1 MFSFEVAYD
10 LLNQQHLVL
19 TTFKGLAVAWSII
32 RFGSIF
38 IDNPLVSRTVAS
50 IIWVIAALKILGYL
64 PQTVAYLDKI
74 TLGTEKDSL
83 SLYDIVSSTLSV
95 GAMIWGAMLFSSV
108 LERVI
113 VNNRHISGSA
123 QALFMKIAKF
133 ILITVAFLFGLKVVG
148 ISLTTFAVFG
158 GAMGVGIGLGLWIG
172 LSEKFDWLF
181 SPIFIVMQSAPLA
194 ALIPLLVM
202 AYGIGLTSKVF
213 VVCIM
218 AMPVIVLNTSGAV
231 RNTPTAFK
239 EMARSFL
246 GTERDI
252 ILKVIIPAASPIIF
266 SGLRL
271 GISAGFIGAILS
283 ELKITPTGV
292 GDIITYSRSIADYPS
307 MYAAIFSI
315 ILLAVLFL
323 NVLEKLENY
332 LFEGNNRGCAS
343 D

>member
-1 MFSFEVAYD
+1 MIKRSLFLK
-10 LLNQQHLVL
+10 LLSALVVFGAWEIAGRVPVSHAFP
-19 TTFKGLAVAWSII
+19 TFI
-32 RFGSIF
+32 
-38 IDNPLVSRTVAS
+38 
-50 IIWVIAALKILGYL
+50 
-64 PQTVAYLDKI
+64 
-74 TLGTEKDSL
+74 E
-83 SLYDIVSSTLSV
+83 
-95 GAMIWGAMLFSSV
+95 AMV
-108 LERVI
+108 
-113 VNNRHISGSA
+113 
-123 QALFMKIAKF
+123 ALFDLTVKGTIFTAYAETLKP
-133 ILITVAFLFGLKVVG
+133 LIVG
-148 ISLTTFAVFG
+148 VLISAVL
-158 GAMGVGIGLGLWIG
+158 GIGLGLWIG

-231 RNTPTAFK
+231 RNTPTAYK
-239 EMARSFL
+239 EMTRSFL
-246 GTERDI
+246 GTERDV
-252 ILKVIIPAASPIIF
+252 ILKVIIPAASPVIF

-323 NVLEKLENY
+323 NLLEKLENH
-332 LFEGNNRGCAS
+332 LFEGNNRGYAS